1 MTVMK
6 KRFLTIFLSLLM
18 VRVMMP
24 MGMWTTYAAGGNL
37 SPDEDGY
44 YLIEDYADLK
54 AFADLVN
61 DGNTS
66 ANAKLTADID
76 CNGNKDWVPIADFN
90 SNYDIRYSGTFD
102 GAGHIIND
110 LSNKAGGDGADS
122 QGLFGIVG
130 NVGRVANVG
139 LEGGSITGNDFVG
152 GVAGLSYGEITN
164 CYNIGEVS
172 GNSRVGGVIGENY
185 GGKVTNCYN
194 GGKVSGDSRVGG
206 VAGENNKG
214 TITNCYNGGKVSGDS
229 RVGGV
234 AGENYKGEITNCY
247 NIGEAS
253 GDSRVGGVTGKNNIG
268 KITNCYNTGTIS
280 GNNVDNNV
288 GGVAGENYKGEITNC
303 YNIGKVC
310 EGSVVGVIGGVVGLN
325 DEGNVKYCYNDK
337 TINGDVGPVG
347 NNLQGTELNYV
358 TSIYSSQLTGTNS
371 IDVFT
376 DPDPWLTKAD
386 DKDTDASEYYWYYP
400 HLKGFDYDNSLE
412 VKDWPPKVTVKVNWD
427 EAEAYTYN
435 GFSQKPAV
443 KKLTI
448 SNGATVVTAKP
459 DKDYTVS
466 YYAKDGDTYTAV
478 TEDIINVG
486 LYKAVI
492 EFKAG
497 GHATIEKEFE
507 IKNAPQAVTDV
518 SSEPTI
524 SEAEEENTDDEGDDV
539 DDNGGGSKGSK
550 KNVNTGDE
558 SLIAFWASLLGVSLI
573 GLIMLFAAKLRLRRK
588 DR

>member
-6 KRFLTIFLSLLM
+6 KRFLTIILSMLM
-18 VRVMMP
+18 VFVMMP
-24 MGMWTTYAAGGNL
+24 MGTWTTYAAGGNL
-37 SPDEDGY
+37 SQDDDGN

-54 AFADLVN
+54 AFAELVN
-61 DGNTS
+61 GGEEP
-66 ANAKLTADID
+66 ANAKLTADIT
-76 CNGNKDWVPIADFN
+76 CTGKDWVPIGNGDN
-90 SNYDIRYSGTFD
+90 PYTGIFD
-102 GAGHIIND
+102 GAGKTIEN
-110 LSNKAGGDGADS
+110 LSNADIEGVEDNDY

-139 LEGGSITGNDFVG
+139 LEDGSITGNDFVG
-152 GVAGLSYGEITN
+152 GVAGLSYG
-164 CYNIGEVS
+164 
-172 GNSRVGGVIGENY
+172 
-185 GGKVTNCYN
+185 
-194 GGKVSGDSRVGG
+194 D
-206 VAGENNKG
+206 
-214 TITNCYNGGKVSGDS
+214 ITNCYNGGKVSGDI

-253 GDSRVGGVTGKNNIG
+253 GDSRVGGVTGENNIG

-347 NNLQGTELNYV
+347 NNLRGTELNYV

-459 DKDYTVS
+459 DKDYAVS

-478 TEDIINVG
+478 TEDIINV
-486 LYKAVI
+486 
-492 EFKAG
+492 
-497 GHATIEKEFE
+497 
-507 IKNAPQAVTDV
+507 
-518 SSEPTI
+518 
-524 SEAEEENTDDEGDDV
+524 
-539 DDNGGGSKGSK
+539 
-550 KNVNTGDE
+550 
-558 SLIAFWASLLGVSLI
+558 
-573 GLIMLFAAKLRLRRK
+573 
-588 DR
+588 

>member
-6 KRFLTIFLSLLM
+6 KRFLTIILSMLM
-18 VRVMMP
+18 VFVMMP
-24 MGMWTTYAAGGNL
+24 MGTWTTYAAGGNL
-37 SPDEDGY
+37 SQDDDGN

-54 AFADLVN
+54 AFAELVN
-61 DGNTS
+61 GGEEP
-66 ANAKLTADID
+66 ANAKLTADIT
-76 CNGNKDWVPIADFN
+76 CTGKDWVPIGNGDN
-90 SNYDIRYSGTFD
+90 PYTGIFD
-102 GAGHIIND
+102 GAGKTIEN
-110 LSNKAGGDGADS
+110 LSNADIEGVEDNDY

-139 LEGGSITGNDFVG
+139 LEDGSITGNDFVG
-152 GVAGLSYGEITN
+152 GVAGLSYG
-164 CYNIGEVS
+164 
-172 GNSRVGGVIGENY
+172 
-185 GGKVTNCYN
+185 
-194 GGKVSGDSRVGG
+194 D
-206 VAGENNKG
+206 
-214 TITNCYNGGKVSGDS
+214 ITNCYNGGKVSGDI
-229 RVGGV
+229 R
-234 AGENYKGEITNCY
+234 
-247 NIGEAS
+247 
-253 GDSRVGGVTGKNNIG
+253 
-268 KITNCYNTGTIS
+268 
-280 GNNVDNNV
+280 V

-347 NNLQGTELNYV
+347 NNLRGTELNYV

-459 DKDYTVS
+459 DKDYAVS

-478 TEDIINVG
+478 TEDIINV
-486 LYKAVI
+486 
-492 EFKAG
+492 
-497 GHATIEKEFE
+497 
-507 IKNAPQAVTDV
+507 
-518 SSEPTI
+518 
-524 SEAEEENTDDEGDDV
+524 
-539 DDNGGGSKGSK
+539 
-550 KNVNTGDE
+550 
-558 SLIAFWASLLGVSLI
+558 
-573 GLIMLFAAKLRLRRK
+573 
-588 DR
+588 